1 MKNNKLLLTTAL
13 ATSLVGVNSNL
24 NAQTTITGD
33 LAVIYSAAS
42 IKNSS
47 LSNRGFGRE
56 SQINVQNK
64 GKLNNGIDYAAGFAL
79 EFDGPGTSAGSNTG
93 AIDNSISNEN
103 LYFDFLFGPT
113 TFTIGIDHKH
123 RGYASTAPQVYSVID
138 LVHASNTGSGTTFVL
153 GGAVG
158 EAMGLGLSHNFM
170 GLTASAHYV
179 PRLRDTGGQDVAA
192 IPVNVG
198 ANSAYEVGI
207 SGSPAAMKAL
217 TLKLFHSSQEKQ
229 AHTTGG
235 DTSSLN
241 YGVGYNFGQFAVGV
255 ERLIDKNNTNAAV
268 GNAETLGGAVTTT
281 TREEVTNMVGVTFN
295 LDKNQTVGVL
305 GYNTELKGSAAT
317 AASVK
322 EKVRALQYGYNM
334 GPVALSVTYS
344 RFEGMNYTAG
354 SAAEGNMG
362 QVRLTTK
369 F

>member
-1 MKNNKLLLTTAL
+1 
-13 ATSLVGVNSNL
+13 VGVNSNL

-42 IKNSS
+42 MKNTTS
-47 LSNRGFGRE
+47 SNRGFGRE

-79 EFDGPGTSAGSNTG
+79 EFDGPGSSASNTA

-138 LVHASNTGSGTTFVL
+138 LMTAPNLSAATTFVI
-153 GGAVG
+153 GGGVS
-158 EAMGLGLSHNFM
+158 ESFGLGLSHNFM

-179 PRLRDTGGQDVAA
+179 PRLRDTGGNDVAA
-192 IPVNVG
+192 IRADIG
-198 ANSAYEVGI
+198 GNSAYEVGI
-207 SGSPAAMKAL
+207 SGSPANMKGL
-217 TLKLFHSSQEKQ
+217 TVKLFHSSQEKQ

-255 ERLIDKNNTNAAV
+255 ERIEDKNNAALAA
-268 GNAETLGGAVTTT
+268 GDTRNSTYLGGGHATT
-281 TREEVTNMVGVTFN
+281 TREEVTNMIGATFN
-295 LDKNQTVGVL
+295 VDKNQTLGVL
-305 GYNTELKGSAAT
+305 GYDTNLKGSDRT
-317 AASVK
+317 AANVK

-334 GPVALSVTYS
+334 GPVALSLTYS
-344 RFEGMNYTAG
+344 RFEGMNYVAG